1 MFLSLLQK
9 KASPLLEWKSYQ
21 CKSKDNP
28 ALLKAG
34 FELKLREVWRPQPK
48 KKEVKEVPFSVIQV
62 LNQSLETKKAQGYS
76 ERFINDAKHYYLMA
90 T

>member
-1 MFLSLLQK
+1 
-9 KASPLLEWKSYQ
+9 
-21 CKSKDNP
+21 
-28 ALLKAG
+28 
-34 FELKLREVWRPQPK
+34 LKLREVWRPQPK

-76 ERFINDAKHYYLMA
+76 ERFINDAKHYYLIA